1 MHETAG
7 VVVEKKK
14 KLPQQKASSLVMPPG
29 FHSFRWSLEMAI
41 SLGHWV
47 EIDPE
52 QGMMV
57 GFSPERI
64 QESVSLS
71 L

>member
-14 KLPQQKASSLVMPPG
+14 TPQQKASSLVMPSG
-29 FHSFRWSLEMAI
+29 FHSLSRSLEKAI

-47 EIDPE
+47 EIGPE
-52 QGMMV
+52 QEMMA

>member
-1 MHETAG
+1 
-7 VVVEKKK
+7 
-14 KLPQQKASSLVMPPG
+14 MPPG

>member
-1 MHETAG
+1 MD
-7 VVVEKKK
+7 V
-14 KLPQQKASSLVMPPG
+14 
-29 FHSFRWSLEMAI
+29 
-41 SLGHWV
+41 SLGPWV
-47 EIDPE
+47 EIGPE